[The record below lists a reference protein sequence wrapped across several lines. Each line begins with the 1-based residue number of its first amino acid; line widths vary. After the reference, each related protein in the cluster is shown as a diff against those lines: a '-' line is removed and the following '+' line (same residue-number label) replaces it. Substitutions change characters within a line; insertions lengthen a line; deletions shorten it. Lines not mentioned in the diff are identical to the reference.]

1 VEIGF
6 KEFDVEINGV
16 EGVWVDN
23 IHIVQTDDLVLA
35 GYAGKEYIFMTPEV
49 LEEFD
54 FTQSTFGEDSF
65 GEDVGDLRLMERV

>member
-16 EGVWVDN
+16 EGVWVDD

-35 GYAGKEYIFMTPEV
+35 GICGKGYIFMTSEV